1 MITEIIKVNQ
11 KKPKKN
17 IIKKA
22 AKIIKKGGLVAF
34 PTETVYGLGANALN
48 KIAVRKIFKV
58 KGRPFDNP
66 MIVHIA
72 DFSDLFKLTKNV
84 PQKAKLLIK
93 KFWPGPLTIVLFK
106 TKMVPDEVTAG
117 SKTVAIRMP
126 KNKIALELIKA
137 SNVPIAAPSANLAT
151 RPSPTTA
158 QHVFEDLKDKIDL
171 ILDGGKTKVG
181 VESTVVDLTT
191 KPPLIL
197 RPGGISLEKI
207 KKVLKDIKLHSL
219 RPFGAGKIIKSPGM
233 KYRHY
238 APKAPL
244 ILIEGKEQISKIQ
257 NLIDY
262 YKKQKKIVGV
272 MTTQENKHF
281 YKNANLVLVVGS
293 RKNLKEI
300 AQNLFKTLR
309 EFDKKKVD
317 PAPFRKKAR
326 VKKKVSSKRCGVDV
340 ILAEGFPEKEIGFA
354 IMHRLRK
361 AALS

>member
-1 MITEIIKVNQ
+1 
-11 KKPKKN
+11 
-17 IIKKA
+17 
-22 AKIIKKGGLVAF
+22 
-34 PTETVYGLGANALN
+34 
-48 KIAVRKIFKV
+48 
-58 KGRPFDNP
+58 
-66 MIVHIA
+66 
-72 DFSDLFKLTKNV
+72 
-84 PQKAKLLIK
+84 
-93 KFWPGPLTIVLFK
+93 
-106 TKMVPDEVTAG
+106 
-117 SKTVAIRMP
+117 
-126 KNKIALELIKA
+126 
-137 SNVPIAAPSANLAT
+137 
-151 RPSPTTA
+151 
-158 QHVFEDLKDKIDL
+158 
-171 ILDGGKTKVG
+171 
-181 VESTVVDLTT
+181 
-191 KPPLIL
+191 
-197 RPGGISLEKI
+197 
-207 KKVLKDIKLHSL
+207 
-219 RPFGAGKIIKSPGM
+219 M

-317 PAPFRKKAR
+317 
-326 VKKKVSSKRCGVDV
+326 V